1 MSDDEQPV
9 PASDTEVPLAYQRGV
24 WPFMGYEFLCAPGTM
39 YPREVS
45 AILVTT
51 VVDLV
56 KSGALKPEP
65 GQPLRL
71 VDQCGGSA
79 NVGCLLAFSLPG
91 SQVWST
97 DLMPVSSALA
107 QRNVEKHSLQ
117 DRVHVKTGDLF
128 GALDG
133 LGLENKI
140 DAVTCSPPFISTG
153 RLTKDRAYLL
163 AHEPRAAFDAGPY
176 GISMLQRLAKESPL
190 VLKPGGYLVL
200 EFGEGQAKQA
210 ESLVNRTKAYD
221 EVRVLNDAQ
230 GEPHAICARKAV
242 AGPGG
247 A

>member
-1 MSDDEQPV
+1 
-9 PASDTEVPLAYQRGV
+9 
-24 WPFMGYEFLCAPGTM
+24 
-39 YPREVS
+39 
-45 AILVTT
+45 
-51 VVDLV
+51 
-56 KSGALKPEP
+56 
-65 GQPLRL
+65 
-71 VDQCGGSA
+71 
-79 NVGCLLAFSLPG
+79 
-91 SQVWST
+91 
-97 DLMPVSSALA
+97 MPVSSALA